1 MLKLKAIV
9 ILLLI
14 IFSLIP
20 VYMLYKYLEK
30 TIRPEES
37 IKKFVFWLFT
47 ELALIFAY
55 TFLLVFIIR
64 MLFPGA

>member
-1 MLKLKAIV
+1 MLKLKAV
-9 ILLLI
+9 AILLLI

-30 TIRPEES
+30 TMRPRES
-37 IKKFVFWLFT
+37 MKKFIFWLVT
-47 ELALIFAY
+47 ELALVFAY